1 MRYGVIFLLIGF
13 LWIGCAFLFQSLAAS
28 ILAGYTAFGFCAIG
42 IGYLLKS
49 PAIWMKSADGTM
61 NPISFALY
69 LPIHLMNWLALRLA
83 TSTAKC
89 TARHEIAPNLW
100 LGRRPFESEAKAIT
114 ASDAWA
120 IVDLTA
126 EFPESRELRQ
136 GKYLCLPTLDHTSP
150 THTQI
155 ESALSFIAAEMPTR
169 KVLVHCA
176 LGHGRSATIIAAWM
190 LQRGL
195 AKTPKDADT
204 KLREIRPG
212 VRLKD
217 SQVKVLSEIFPPK

>member
-1 MRYGVIFLLIGF
+1 MRYGIIFLLLGF
-13 LWIGCAFLFQSLAAS
+13 LWIGCAFIFQSLTAS

-69 LPIHLMNWLALRLA
+69 LPIHLLNWLALRLA
-83 TSTAKC
+83 TSTSKR
-89 TARHEIAPNLW
+89 TARHEIVPNLW
-100 LGRRPFESEAKAIT
+100 LGRRPFETEAKAIM
-114 ASDAWA
+114 ACDAWA

-126 EFPESRELRQ
+126 EFPESRDLRQ
-136 GKYLCLPTLDHTSP
+136 GKYLCLPTLDHTRP
-150 THTQI
+150 THAQI
-155 ESALSFIAAEMPTR
+155 ESALRFIAAEMPTR

-176 LGHGRSATIIAAWM
+176 LGHGRSATIVAAWM
-190 LQRGL
+190 LQHGL
-195 AKTPKDADT
+195 AKTPKDADAI
-204 KLREIRPG
+204 LREIRPG

-217 SQVKVLSEIFPPK
+217 SQLEVLNEMFQSK